1 MRAALKLY
9 YGRVVPTLWKQRR
22 PGLIVALWFVF
33 HLGPLVAK
41 PAVQPWEQPYI
52 YANF

>member
-1 MRAALKLY
+1 MKAALKLY
-9 YGRVVPTLWKQRR
+9 YRQTIPVLWKQRK

-41 PAVQPWEQPYI
+41 SSAHPWEQPYI